1 MGFPRWETLLL
12 VPVGWVCIN
21 IIFQIIPPDFVKCF
35 GSIVPFLSYFISLT
49 ALHIWGDPW
58 CQKKV
63 KGTIICL
70 APNLCYAS
78 SRPFYYHCL
87 HNSTTM
93 GCYSHCLNEVQKKFL
108 VGLLTSIRPT
118 VQYVRTLFNTTYVL
132 NIGVLHNILSGFDVE
147 IDVGD
152 QWPDWTFTTSLLWH
166 FLRQEIGEPQQ
177 RNLQSSSR
185 LQIAGPCLLQTSQGN
200 NHGKDKERKKPC

>member
-1 MGFPRWETLLL
+1 MRNTPFSSCGMS
-12 VPVGWVCIN
+12 VCIN
-21 IIFQIIPPDFVKCF
+21 IIFQIIHPDFVKCF

-63 KGTIICL
+63 KDTIICL

-93 GCYSHCLNEVQKKFL
+93 GWYSHCLNEVQKKFL

-132 NIGVLHNILSGFDVE
+132 NTGVLHNILSGFDVE

-152 QWPDWTFTTSLLWH
+152 VGNRCRRSV
-166 FLRQEIGEPQQ
+166 
-177 RNLQSSSR
+177 SR
-185 LQIAGPCLLQTSQGN
+185 LDIYN
-200 NHGKDKERKKPC
+200 